1 MAVPET
7 IAPTNQRTRSSDGPE
22 QSGRERK
29 RGVADREEKRREE
42 SSPSAT
48 HISSSVPGAGAR
60 EQSALRAPLAPR
72 AARSRRKPLARL
84 RSRTGGS
91 RLRRRRRRCR
101 ANLPVPRFPCELRQR
116 CSSLVAGGGV
126 ACRES
131 IASRLVVQR
140 AQQQAPLRQTCIAA
154 AAWYRLP
161 SRRASDAPRVR
172 SNRLVQRATHWLCA
186 ATGYI
191 APAEG
196 PSG

>member
-1 MAVPET
+1 MFFSAEQET
-7 IAPTNQRTRSSDGPE
+7 EETGGAQHTSAAECRAQVRESRARS
-22 QSGRERK
+22 
-29 RGVADREEKRREE
+29 ARR
-42 SSPSAT
+42 S
-48 HISSSVPGAGAR
+48 
-60 EQSALRAPLAPR
+60 LRAPLAP
-72 AARSRRKPLARL
+72 RRKPLARL
-84 RSRTGGS
+84 RTRTGGS

-116 CSSLVAGGGV
+116 CSSLDAGGGV